1 MEFNAPNRESEKNA
15 EWTVALSKRM
25 VRHII
30 AGVKVRAGELG
41 AKHVEAELELAR
53 SGQNGSSLALPGG
66 VEVRKERDAL
76 VFHAAEKVER
86 WSSESRHREYEY
98 KIDLAKGSAEVNV
111 AELGCVF
118 RLRVIDW
125 PPKRGETS
133 SHGAVL
139 DRDRLRFPMLLRNR
153 RPGDRL
159 RPEGHR
165 NDHKLKRLLN
175 EKHVSRWERDGWP
188 VLTSGGDLAW
198 GRGVGVAA
206 EFATNERTRA
216 GMLIAEEANLQ

>member
-1 MEFNAPNRESEKNA
+1 
-15 EWTVALSKRM
+15 M
-25 VRHII
+25 VRGIVES
-30 AGVKVRAGELG
+30 VKPRAGQLG
-41 AKHVEAELELAR
+41 ANHVEAVLELAR
-53 SGQNGSSLALPGG
+53 NGQSGSSLALPGG

-76 VFHAAEKVER
+76 VFHAVEKGEGR
-86 WSSESRHREYEY
+86 TSRSAQREYEY
-98 KIDLAKGSAEVNV
+98 KIDLAKGDAEVSV

-133 SHGAVL
+133 RDKVVL
-139 DRDRLRFPMLLRNR
+139 DRDRLRSPMLLRNW

-165 NDHKLKRLLN
+165 SSHKLKRLLN

-198 GRGVGVAA
+198 ARGLGAAA
-206 EFATNERTRA
+206 EFAANERTRA
-216 GMLIAEEANLQ
+216 GLVIAEEKI